1 MKKTITAIQQ
11 MAHAFQQVTPLVS
24 ALSADLQAILAR
36 RRKMKRFMK
45 MQKAMQK
52 QPAQQSF
59 GIATATNGIAT
70 GNHPAAI
77 AKSTS

>member
-1 MKKTITAIQQ
+1 MKQTINAIQQ
-11 MAHAFQQVTPLVS
+11 LGSAFQHATSLVS
-24 ALSADLQAILAR
+24 AISADLQAIRAR

-59 GIATATNGIAT
+59 GIATAANGIAT